1 MTKILNNLDKVNY
14 PAEQGLNLNG
24 WDGTPAYDGNRIARI
39 SDTVGGG
46 IALEKMGT
54 SIPTP
59 FARIFMFKTAFE
71 MVNASAAGADD
82 NSAYGKLVSECLDFL
97 EFIYNYG
104 ADITVKAWNVN
115 DQINA
120 LNSSDCSG
128 HRKLGNALERFAK
141 DLSVENIFLI
151 YYQDK
156 LIGGTSPFTLVYTSP
171 NWKRIQNVNNAHG
184 LNGNQLFPDYSS
196 AAVNATPLH
205 RRDTEFQIMLTRF
218 YVAFRHIGNLGNTAF
233 FRYIFNNQ
241 SVYSADARNEFNAIT
256 QMPPYS
262 TANFANDYNYLKV
275 GLADVDIIGLGGA
288 NSVFIATKYVAD
300 GGTVA
305 ALSDDYKID
314 STVLRNGIAQEPL
327 VLSDQGIT
335 SATYVNGQPFSE
347 GTGICKDTTIAL
359 KDRILPG
366 GMNIPYPY
374 LTEADFLQEKLIK
387 VGYKVDTANF
397 KMLTFGCNA
406 ADYDYLLPLRK
417 EIFDYF
423 SPDDFGTKPN
433 LKIAIVEEKEDS
445 VKVQLTIPVK
455 CAAHP
460 YIELEHIYYKEDIL
474 ELLAAPDVF
483 SVAIFPS
490 YKIVAGTVPNIYS
503 VLISDEKKVASA
515 NYYAI
520 ADNGINE
527 VNVSH
532 SNWRQTN
539 ASKYDEIEQA
549 FDFCEISYKDAK
561 ALLIPNFTE
570 VNVDGGQGSTV
581 VGIDFGTTN
590 TYISYSTND
599 GAAPHTLDITKQDM
613 QVLTL
618 NKIDLSE
625 GNYGKKYKDSMYWS
639 PSFNSAID
647 REFVPL
653 LLGNDSDVSYP
664 FRTVTCETGDFS
676 GALTP
681 QLFAHINVGFNFLK
695 EDIILQNQSYVTSIK
710 WDIEDSANHA
720 PLALKKNRIKAYCEQ
735 TVWMIKG
742 KLMLLKEQGYTPHS
756 QLTVFLTFPYTM
768 RRTTKNTIEHFW
780 KAAFD
785 RHFGAGKVEI
795 KRVTESIAPY
805 YYMIGNGGNF
815 TDNALNIDIGGG
827 TTDMLFADI
836 QNQNFYYT
844 SSRFAG
850 NDIWGDGEQ
859 LVVHHQK
866 NNGFVLDF
874 ERKLANGDINVS
886 DSRKDGYAKY
896 KQMVENSSDLM
907 SYIFRYDSEFG
918 YCSYIAESCD
928 KFVPILCIH
937 IGAILY
943 HVAQVLKE
951 KNMEIPST
959 VTFSGMGSKY
969 LHMISSNNSDIEDIV
984 KQMLSTFINAL
995 SEGHDE
1001 IKMPRNFTVKFQGK
1015 AKESTAQ
1022 GAMLV
1027 GHHALAM
1034 VNNYT
1039 EHSLCVYGVPTD
1051 TEKLKYSD
1059 VSRYKDNLIKEFD
1072 KFLSLFAKENNMT
1085 GFLKREFGI
1094 VFRENLLSKIR
1105 RAADESFNLM
1115 SKANENGENRE
1126 EILGEDV
1133 NETLFFWPLKN
1144 GLFEASN

>member
-14 PAEQGLNLNG
+14 PAEQGLILKG
-24 WDGTPAYDGNRIARI
+24 WDDTPAYDGNRIARI

-120 LNSSDCSG
+120 LKNSASSG
-128 HRKLGNALERFAK
+128 HKKLGNALERFAR
-141 DLSVENIFLI
+141 DLSVRNIFLI
-151 YYQDK
+151 YYHDK

-184 LNGNQLFPDYSS
+184 LNGNLLFPDYSN
-196 AAVNATPLH
+196 AAVNATPLYK
-205 RRDTEFQIMLTRF
+205 RDSEFQVMLTRF
-218 YVAFRHIGNLGNTAF
+218 YVAFRNIGNLGNTAF
-233 FRYIFNNQ
+233 FKYVYNNQ
-241 SVYSADARNEFNAIT
+241 YAYSDIARNEFGNIT
-256 QMPPYS
+256 NEPVYN
-262 TANFANDYNYLKV
+262 TANFANDYSYLKV
-275 GLADVDIIGLGGA
+275 GHADADIIGLGGA
-288 NSVFIATKYVAD
+288 NSVFIATKNVTGD
-300 GGTVA
+300 DTV
-305 ALSDDYKID
+305 SDDYKID

-335 SATYVNGQPFSE
+335 AATYINGQPFPE
-347 GTGICKDTTIAL
+347 GTVISQDTTIAL
-359 KDRILPG
+359 NDRILPG

-374 LTEADFLQEKLIK
+374 LTEADFFQEKLIK

-397 KMLTFGCNA
+397 KMLQFGCNA

-433 LKIAIVEEKEDS
+433 LKIAIVEETEDS

-460 YIELEHIYYKEDIL
+460 YIELEHIYYKEDML
-474 ELLAAPDVF
+474 ELRAAPDVF

-515 NYYAI
+515 DYYAM
-520 ADNGINE
+520 AKNGINK
-527 VNVSH
+527 VNAAR

-561 ALLIPNFTE
+561 ALLIPNFME

-599 GAAPHTLDITKQDM
+599 GASPHTLDITKEDM

-625 GNYGKKYKDSMYWS
+625 GNYGKRYKDSMYWS

-664 FRTVTCETGDFS
+664 FRTVTCETGDFA

-695 EDIILQNQSYVTSIK
+695 EDIILQNQSYNTSIK
-710 WDIEDSANHA
+710 WDIEDDANHA
-720 PLALKKNRIKAYCEQ
+720 PLALKENRIKAYCEQ

-742 KLMLLKEQGYTPHS
+742 KLMLLNEQGYKPHS

-768 RRTTKNTIEHFW
+768 RRTTKNAIEGFW

-785 RHFGAGKVEI
+785 RHFGAGNVTIE
-795 KRVTESIAPY
+795 RVTESIAPY

-836 QNQNFYYT
+836 KNQKFYYT
-844 SSRFAG
+844 SSKFAG

-859 LVVHHQK
+859 LVVHHTK
-866 NNGFVLDF
+866 DNGFVLDF
-874 ERKLANGDINVS
+874 EQKLNNGDINVS
-886 DSRKDGYAKY
+886 DQRRDGYAKY
-896 KQMVENSSDLM
+896 KQIVKNSSDLM
-907 SYIFRYDSEFG
+907 SYIFRYDSEFR
-918 YCSYIAESCD
+918 YCSYIAQSHD

-959 VTFSGMGSKY
+959 IRFSGMGSKY
-969 LHMISSNNSDIEDIV
+969 LYMISSNSQDIEDIV

-995 SEGHDE
+995 SEGQDE
-1001 IKMPRNFTVKFQGK
+1001 IRMPRNFKVKFQEK

-1027 GHHALAM
+1027 GHGNLTM

-1039 EHSLCVYGVPTD
+1039 EYSLCVYGVPTD
-1051 TEKLKYSD
+1051 TEQLTYGD
-1059 VSRYKDNLIKEFD
+1059 VPRYKDNLIKEFG
-1072 KFLSLFAKENNMT
+1072 KFLSLFAERNKMT
-1085 GFLKREFGI
+1085 DFLKNEFNI
-1094 VFRENLLSKIR
+1094 VFRENLLDKIR
-1105 RAADESFNLM
+1105 KAADESFNLM
-1115 SKANENGENRE
+1115 SKVNENGGNRE
-1126 EILGEDV
+1126 QILGEDV
-1133 NETLFFWPLKN
+1133 NETMFFWPLKN
-1144 GLFEASN
+1144 GLFEASK